1 MIAKSPATPD
11 LTQSF
16 RLQLDFSAVDLTE
29 DQFLKLCSDNPDLRM
44 ELTAKRELIV
54 MPPTGGDTGTLNFR
68 IVQRFGNWV
77 DIDDT
82 GVPFDSSTGFL
93 LPNGAVRSPDISW
106 VERARWEALTDA
118 ERAKCPPLCPDFVLE
133 LRSPSD
139 RLGVAQ
145 DKMVEYL
152 ENGALLGWL
161 IDPQNKRMYVYRPG
175 QTVEM
180 LEEPDTVSGDPVLP
194 GFVLGLRELWQGTQR
209 RGG

>member
-11 LTQSF
+11 ITQPF

-29 DQFLKLCSDNPDLRM
+29 DQFLKLCSDNPDFRM
-44 ELTAKRELIV
+44 ELTAKRELII

-77 DIDDT
+77 DVDGT

-106 VERARWEALTDA
+106 VRRARWEALADA

-139 RLGVAQ
+139 RLAVAQ
-145 DKMVEYL
+145 NKMIEYL

-161 IDPQNKRMYVYRPG
+161 IDPSTKRVHVYRPG
-175 QTVEM
+175 QPVET
-180 LEEPDTVSGDPVLP
+180 LEQPDTVSGDPVLP
-194 GFVLGLRELWQGTQR
+194 GFVLDLRELWRGT
-209 RGG
+209 